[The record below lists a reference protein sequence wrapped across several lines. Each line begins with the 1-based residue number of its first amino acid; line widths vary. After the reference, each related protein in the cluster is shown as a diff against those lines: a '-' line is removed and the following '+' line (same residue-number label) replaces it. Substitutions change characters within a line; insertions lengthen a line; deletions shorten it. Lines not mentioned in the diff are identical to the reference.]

1 MVNAAPCLLF
11 VATCIVEKLMT
22 KIFLLIGVLFS
33 GVAALLYFAPRLRLL
48 NFVDYDAPSS
58 VVRINRYAAPRLLL
72 PVGVGAGCAYLA
84 GMWPELALPLLFPV
98 MISIL
103 AAVVWISAGLSRLK

>member
-1 MVNAAPCLLF
+1 MMTGGQVHPDPLSPVQHAGKADATEWIKSAPSNQSGSLADGEGSPMPAFF

-48 NFVDYDAPSS
+48 NFVD
-58 VVRINRYAAPRLLL
+58 
-72 PVGVGAGCAYLA
+72 
-84 GMWPELALPLLFPV
+84 
-98 MISIL
+98 
-103 AAVVWISAGLSRLK
+103 